1 MDIVL
6 EFQKI
11 FTKNYMNSIASV
23 KEKKPPQ
30 LRIIK

>member
-11 FTKNYMNSIASV
+11 VTKNYMNSIASV
-23 KEKKPPQ
+23 KEKKPHN
-30 LRIIK
+30 